1 MTWTRLWLLLLSIG
15 VLGLLLGGGLL
26 VQDLERD
33 ESKGR
38 AAQLALQKQAAELWL
53 RIEASQLIEQATAI
67 GRDRILLSSLEAHE
81 RGLAEPALLRQSIQ
95 KRLRRLTD
103 GQGLGLLLVTSREGT
118 VLARVGLDED
128 RHGDSLAGWPLL
140 QHGLRG
146 YRLDDLYEQGGQL
159 FEVVA
164 VPLPTLQP
172 ERYAGALVLG
182 RLLDERLGVRLGL
195 PVEWRRD
202 GQPVPAAG
210 TGRTTP
216 RGEAVRLV
224 QRPGSVPGVA
234 LWGWPPEG
242 PVPLRVRLARGVAAG
257 LPAPWLLRGAL
268 VSGLLLVMGLLLAGV
283 DRARLSRASAPMT
296 PSPVVSTLPV
306 ASAAEPS
313 PPWTSEELPKLYA
326 DFVVTRVRC
335 GESLGGLSFETF
347 CDEVLGSQARIRSE
361 HLCREVQF
369 RVVVKAGRAT
379 VRATPVW

>member
-53 RIEASQLIEQATAI
+53 RIEANQLIELATAI
-67 GRDRILLSSLEAHE
+67 GSDRALLSSLEAHE

-103 GQGLGLLLVTSREGT
+103 GQGLGLLLVASREGT
-118 VLARVGLDED
+118 VLARVGLNED
-128 RHGDSLAGWPLL
+128 RHGDSLTGWPLL

-164 VPLPTLQP
+164 VPLTTLQS
-172 ERYAGALVLG
+172 ERSAGVLVLG

-202 GQPVPAAG
+202 GQPLPVAG
-210 TGRTTP
+210 TERATP

-234 LWGWPPEG
+234 LWGWPQAG
-242 PVPLRVRLARGVAAG
+242 PVPLRVRLSRGVEAG

-283 DRARLSRASAPMT
+283 DRARLSRAT
-296 PSPVVSTLPV
+296 PVAFSPLVPSLPV
-306 ASAAEPS
+306 ASEAEP
-313 PPWTSEELPKLYA
+313 PPPRTSDDLPKLYA
-326 DFVVTRVRC
+326 DFVNTRVRC
-335 GESLGGLSFETF
+335 GEPLGGLSFETF
-347 CDEVLGSQARIRSE
+347 SDEVLGSHARIRSE
-361 HLCREVQF
+361 HACRDVQF
-369 RVVVKAGRAT
+369 RVVVKDGRAT
-379 VRATPVW
+379 VRATLVWS